1 MKIIDHEPSL
11 DKEEVI
17 DFIETYDLKQFR
29 DTYLTIYDRIGKE
42 LMSSLIQ
49 SITNT
54 YDYFGRIP

>member
-1 MKIIDHEPSL
+1 MKILDYEQTL

-17 DFIETYDLKQFR
+17 DFIETYDLKQYR
-29 DTYLTIYDRIGKE
+29 DTYLTIYEQIGRN

-54 YDYFGRIP
+54 YDYYGRIP